1 MIRCRRKGHIS
12 RTSLGFQHHFCVHS
26 PAHWTDSPLHA
37 PKADDRGRPSR
48 INFHP
53 FLQLQTAAAGSAVGD
68 VHEGVREFPTECK
81 GP

>member
-12 RTSLGFQHHFCVHS
+12 RTSLGSQHHFCVRS
-26 PAHWTDSPLHA
+26 PARCPGSLHA
-37 PKADDRGRPSR
+37 PKAADRGRPSR

-53 FLQLQTAAAGSAVGD
+53 FLHLQTVAAGFAVED
-68 VHEGVREFPTECK
+68 VPEGVREFPTECK